1 MSTTRNTSNGPITG
15 FITSLDRRT
24 VVFAFGVYF
33 VVLFATVMPPFFS
46 FFNRME
52 PFVFGLS
59 FVLFWVFLVS
69 VLIALGLATLYWV
82 EAKRGELV

>member
-15 FITSLDRRT
+15 FITGLDRRT
-24 VVFAFGVYF
+24 VVFAFGIYF
-33 VVLFATVMPPFFS
+33 VGLFATVMPPLFG

-69 VLIALGLATLYWV
+69 VLIAAGLAALYWV
-82 EAKRGELV
+82 ESVRGELV